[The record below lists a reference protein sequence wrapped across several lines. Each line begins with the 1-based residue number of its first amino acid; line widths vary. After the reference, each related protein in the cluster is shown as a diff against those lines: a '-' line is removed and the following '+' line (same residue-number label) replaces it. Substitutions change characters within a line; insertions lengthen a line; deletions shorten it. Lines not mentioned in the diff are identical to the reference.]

1 MEKEATV
8 LGQAKR
14 ALEAIKAGK
23 DAAGRAIAKAYKPI
37 KSISPQAI
45 GTGLVAG
52 HIIGGYSGSA
62 AAQATMYHT
71 GYNDAMKKQAGVGA
85 FITEG
90 VNAARGFVTR
100 SGNSA
105 RATLAKTSTGQSVLG
120 GLKRGAD
127 IAKANPAKTGLAVG
141 VAGGLAARSSMS
153 KSAGLARRSLALVR
167 LYGRKAPTLT
177 KIVGGTVAGG
187 VGLGVTHVA
196 DEQLDG
202 AAGKAAVYNFRK
214 NNGSI

>member
-1 MEKEATV
+1 MDKEATV
-8 LGQAKR
+8 MGQAKR

-23 DAAGRAIAKAYKPI
+23 DAAARSVMKAYKPI

-52 HIIGGYSGSA
+52 HILGGYSGSA
-62 AAQATMYHT
+62 AAQANMYHT
-71 GYNDAMKKQAGVGA
+71 GYNDAMKKQAGVGS

-100 SGNSA
+100 TGNTA
-105 RATLAKTSTGQSVLG
+105 RATLAKTQTGQSVLG

-127 IAKANPAKTGLAVG
+127 IAKANPVKTGLAVG
-141 VAGGLAARSSMS
+141 AAGGLAVGSMS

-196 DEQLDG
+196 DEKIDG
-202 AAGKAAVYNFRK
+202 AAGNAAVYNFRK